1 MTSYCPCWQASEILD
16 VYSVQRELMY
26 IKYKASLFMFFC
38 QFALDHRNRNIKGN
52 TYGQSC
58 FQYPPHTHTQ
68 CVIALTLKILN
79 VQFWMVF
86 VVVLAW
92 MLVLFV
98 VKNTRI
104 SSPMCVKKEIV
115 KYVWGNSTKLKKKSK
130 NGNLFSQL
138 NSFEM

>member
-1 MTSYCPCWQASEILD
+1 MISYRPCWQASEILD

-38 QFALDHRNRNIKGN
+38 QFALDHRN

-58 FQYPPHTHTQ
+58 FQHPPHIHTQ
-68 CVIALTLKILN
+68 CVIALMLKILN

-86 VVVLAW
+86 VVVLAR